1 MVHTRGSRRT
11 LEPMEE
17 PVEVST
23 PGTPVGRRLFLG
35 LLGLGALGVVF
46 GAKVQDVL
54 ERTVG
59 PYIAKDGT
67 GLGALLPIGRF
78 RIYTVTDE
86 LPHRSKADYTLS
98 VGGLVD
104 APYEL
109 TYAELLALP
118 PTALDKDFQCVTG
131 WRVLDVQW
139 KGVLLADLLDRAG
152 VQGEATAVEF
162 TSFDGVYTES
172 LTLDQA
178 RRADVIVAYQLEG
191 DDISD
196 AHGGPVR
203 LYVAPMYGYKSIK
216 WLDEIR
222 LTREVRPGYWEDL
235 GYDVDAW
242 IGRSNGRDDEPV

>member
-1 MVHTRGSRRT
+1 MV
-11 LEPMEE
+11 E

-67 GLGALLPIGRF
+67 GISALLPIGRF
-78 RIYTVTDE
+78 RIYTVTGE
-86 LPHRSKADYTLS
+86 LPHKAKTDYTLS
-98 VGGLVD
+98 VRGLVD
-104 APYEL
+104 TPYEL
-109 TYAELLALP
+109 SYAELLALP
-118 PTALDKDFQCVTG
+118 ATELDKDFQCVTG

-139 KGVLLADLLDRAG
+139 KGVLLSDLLDRAG
-152 VQGEATAVEF
+152 VRPEATALHF

-178 RRADVIVAYQLEG
+178 RRSDVIVAYKLEG

-216 WLDEIR
+216 WLDGIE
-222 LTREVRPGYWEDL
+222 LTKQVRPGYWEEL